1 MPSIWI
7 ADLAAYN
14 AGHLVG
20 EWVELDADTEA
31 EDVYAK
37 IKDICARGD
46 ELLRKLNEWSG
57 PHEEFAIHDF
67 EGFGPIK
74 IGEYDPISAV
84 LTHVE
89 RMGDEPDKYFAYVEH
104 HGEGYVDSYDEA
116 DVIDTGQTT
125 MRDVAYEVADEYLE
139 QVRHMD
145 IPGQYR
151 HERDEN
157 DRITNWL
164 ACYFDYDALARDL
177 EIEGNYV
184 EYGGRI
190 YEIVD

>member
-20 EWVELDADTEA
+20 EWVELDADTDA

-37 IKDICARGD
+37 IKEICARGD

-57 PHEEFAIHDF
+57 PHEEFAIHDY

-84 LTHVE
+84 MAHVE
-89 RMGDEPDKYFAYVEH
+89 RMGDDPDKYFAYVKHNGEH
-104 HGEGYVDSYDEA
+104 YAENYDE
-116 DVIDTGQTT
+116 DRVVGPLGSSMQ
-125 MRDVAYEVADEYLE
+125 DVAYQLVDDLGYLE
-139 QVRHMD
+139 GVPEHVAR
-145 IPGQYR
+145 
-151 HERDEN
+151 
-157 DRITNWL
+157 
-164 ACYFDYDALARDL
+164 YFDYDMFTRDL

-184 EYGGRI
+184 EYDGQF
-190 YEIVD
+190 YEITD